1 MDAPRSS
8 PSRCR
13 SPNPT
18 PHPTPHPNLA
28 LPPTQLTLALPFA
41 VLFYFLNLLTI
52 YVGFKEGIFIWFKD
66 KPQPDAD
73 DEDAEV
79 GGAGGRLAVRRSR
92 ESRPEDNT
100 SRFTSVWGGWQAPGR
115 MMDRL
120 SAVRESHAS
129 SGPKSP
135 GSPMKSP
142 TKRAIRSPKS
152 VPSPGQRR
160 PSQIVARRGSI
171 LGPPTLSLAGANH
184 VIAI

>member
-1 MDAPRSS
+1 M
-8 PSRCR
+8 
-13 SPNPT
+13 
-18 PHPTPHPNLA
+18 
-28 LPPTQLTLALPFA
+28 
-41 VLFYFLNLLTI
+41 LFYFLNLLTI

-100 SRFTSVWGGWQAPGR
+100 SRFTSVWGGWQTPGR

-160 PSQIVARRGSI
+160 SSQIVARRGSI
-171 LGPPTLSLAGANH
+171 LGPPTLSLAGASH